1 MGRREARPEPAGPL
15 GHAGR
20 VAAEALLRSLAHV
33 PPGVVYRAGGLF
45 RQLARCTRSRHV
57 AERNLAVCLPEL
69 SPDARRAVALESCA
83 HFARAVLEAPRLW
96 SEAPGRLA
104 GRVEAVAGDEVIAD
118 TLAAGRGVL
127 LLVPHLGSW
136 ELMGLWCSARWP
148 MTSLYRPQHPAVDRY
163 IRRARERHGARLVPT
178 TAGGVR
184 ALYEALSAGGLVG
197 MLPDHVPRTGGVFA
211 PFCGEPALTTTLPAR
226 LLARTGAAAV
236 MGYALRLPGGRFRL
250 RFERAPETLA
260 DPDPERAAAALNEAV
275 ARCIRMAPE
284 QYLWAYKRFKARPPG
299 AAPVY

>member
-1 MGRREARPEPAGPL
+1 MGRREARPEPAGGL
-15 GHAGR
+15 GRAGR

-33 PPGVVYRAGGLF
+33 PPGLVYRAGGLF
-45 RQLARCTRSRHV
+45 RLLARCTRGLHV
-57 AERNLAVCLPEL
+57 AERNLALCFPEL
-69 SPDARRAVALESCA
+69 TPEARRALALESCA

-96 SEAPGRLA
+96 SEPPERLA
-104 GRVEAVAGDEVIAD
+104 RRVDAVEGEALVADS
-118 TLAAGRGVL
+118 LAAGRGVL
-127 LLVPHLGSW
+127 LLAPHLGSW
-136 ELMGLWCSARWP
+136 ELVGLWCSARWP
-148 MTSLYRPQHPAVDRY
+148 MTSLYRPQHPSVDRY

-178 TAGGVR
+178 TAAGVR
-184 ALYEALSAGGLVG
+184 ALYEALRAGGLVG

-250 RFERAPETLA
+250 RFEPAPGALA
-260 DPDPERAAAALNEAV
+260 DPDPARAAAALNEAV
-275 ARCIRMAPE
+275 ARCIRAAPE